1 MTTSTSRNTILHTER
16 RDVMVVDVKPTR
28 SELIQLKI
36 RIKLSERGHKLLKMK
51 RDGLIIEFFKI
62 LNQARNVRTE
72 LDAAFLRAE
81 VKINLASAVNGMVAV
96 RSTAFTAKESP
107 EIRLSGKNIMGVVV
121 PKISS
126 TGVKKTLI
134 ERGYG
139 IIGTNSYIDETAD
152 AYEDLVEKI
161 ITAAELE
168 TTMKRL
174 LNEIEKTKRRVNAL
188 EFKIIPEQI
197 ATMKYIRFVLEE
209 MERENTFRLKRVK
222 ARMKT

>member
-1 MTTSTSRNTILHTER
+1 MI
-16 RDVMVVDVKPTR
+16 VMALDVKPTR
-28 SELIQLKI
+28 SELIQLKN

-51 RDGLIIEFFKI
+51 RDGLILEFFKI
-62 LNQARNVRTE
+62 LNEARNVRTE
-72 LDAAFLRAE
+72 LDAAYERSKE
-81 VKINLASAVNGMVAV
+81 KINLASAVNGVVEV

-107 EIRLSGKNIMGVVV
+107 EISLSGKNIMGVVV

-126 TGVKKTLI
+126 TGVRKQLY

-139 IIGTNSYIDETAD
+139 IIGTNSYIDEAAD

-174 LNEIEKTKRRVNAL
+174 LDEIEKTKRRVNAL
-188 EFKIIPEQI
+188 EFKVIPELI
-197 ATMKYIRFVLEE
+197 AAMKFIRFSLEE

-222 ARMKT
+222 ARVKST

>member
-1 MTTSTSRNTILHTER
+1 MI
-16 RDVMVVDVKPTR
+16 VMALDVKPTR
-28 SELIQLKI
+28 SELIQLKN

-51 RDGLIIEFFKI
+51 RDGLILEFFKI
-62 LNQARNVRTE
+62 LNEARNVRTE
-72 LDAAFLRAE
+72 LDAAYERSKE
-81 VKINLASAVNGMVAV
+81 KINLASAVNGVVEV

-107 EIRLSGKNIMGVVV
+107 EISLSGKNIMGVVV

-126 TGVKKTLI
+126 TGVRKQMY

-139 IIGTNSYIDETAD
+139 IIGTNSYIDEAAD
-152 AYEDLVEKI
+152 SYEDLVEKI

-174 LNEIEKTKRRVNAL
+174 LDEIEKTKRRVNAL
-188 EFKIIPEQI
+188 EFKVIPELT
-197 ATMKYIRFVLEE
+197 AAMKFIRFALEE

>member
-1 MTTSTSRNTILHTER
+1 MAL
-16 RDVMVVDVKPTR
+16 DVKPTR
-28 SELIQLKI
+28 SELIQLKN

-51 RDGLIIEFFKI
+51 RDGLILEFFKI

-81 VKINLASAVNGMVAV
+81 EKINLASAVNGMVAV
-96 RSTAFTAKESP
+96 RSVAFTAKESP
-107 EIRLSGKNIMGVVV
+107 EISLSGKNIMGVVV

-126 TGVKKTLI
+126 TGVKKTLL

-174 LNEIEKTKRRVNAL
+174 LDEIEKTKRRVNAL
-188 EFKIIPEQI
+188 EFKIIPELI
-197 ATMKYIRFVLEE
+197 AAMKYIRFMLEE

>member
-1 MTTSTSRNTILHTER
+1 VI
-16 RDVMVVDVKPTR
+16 VMALDVKPTR
-28 SELIQLKI
+28 SELIQLKK
-36 RIKLSERGHKLLKMK
+36 RIQLSERGHKLLKMK

-72 LDAAFLRAE
+72 LDAAFLKAE
-81 VKINLASAVNGMVAV
+81 EKINLASAVNGMVAV
-96 RSTAFTAKESP
+96 RSVAFTAKESP

-126 TGVKKTLI
+126 TGVKKTLL

-188 EFKIIPEQI
+188 EFKVIPELV
-197 ATMKYIRFVLEE
+197 AAMKFIRFALEE